1 MKRKLC
7 IAVLV
12 LLLVSFAYASNYGS
26 GPYGRGAYGKRTGTI
41 SFALEMNI
49 NGSSGDTA
57 EVDGLGSGVYTASNI
72 SNYYGCIQDSSISQ
86 TPAFGVVFSGGR
98 FDYINLSSNTTEGN
112 SFRIKMSQNLT
123 GNKFIIPATKTG
135 CSVINSKF
143 ETIRTLGYM
152 PSAFVPFTT
161 KNNPLEVYI
170 SFPGIDLVGDFS
182 KTGAFKILLE
192 KNETDQIVQIIGTP

>member
-1 MKRKLC
+1 M
-7 IAVLV
+7 

-41 SFALEMNI
+41 AFTLEMNI
-49 NGSSGDTA
+49 NGSASDTA
-57 EVDGLGSGVYTASNI
+57 EVDSLGNGVYTASNI

-86 TPAFGVVFSGGR
+86 TPAFGIVFSGGT

-123 GNKFIIPATKTG
+123 GNKFIIPVTKTG
-135 CSVINSKF
+135 CSVIKSKF
-143 ETIRTLGYM
+143 ETIRTLGYL
-152 PSAFVPFTT
+152 PSAFVSFATT
-161 KNNPLEVYI
+161 KNPLEVSI

-192 KNETDQIVQIIGTP
+192 KNETDQVVQITGIP